1 MKKLL
6 FSTMLLLAISTSFT
20 SCRDTK
26 KSDSIDA
33 AIEKTSDATE
43 GALEQTGK
51 AIDNAVEQ
59 TKEAGEATK
68 KAIDKVG
75 GN

>member
-6 FSTMLLLAISTSFT
+6 FSTILLLAISTSFT

-26 KSDSIDA
+26 KSDSMDA
-33 AIEKTSDATE
+33 AVEKTSEATE

-51 AIDNAVEQ
+51 AIDNAV
-59 TKEAGEATK
+59 ARIR
-68 KAIDKVG
+68 KAHWKGRTTSIG
-75 GN
+75 WR